1 METGTNI
8 FIAGGTGFIGQHLL
22 TALKNEGYKARCLV
36 RTKARAAGCMDSGSE
51 AVVGD
56 ITDRASL
63 KGALN
68 SIDMVIH
75 LVGIIEDK
83 GDMTFERVH
92 VEGTSNLVDEAK
104 KAGVRRFFYQSALGA
119 SLTSSSRY
127 QKTKAE
133 AEEIVKASGIPYT
146 IFRPSLVIGEKDG
159 FTGKLR
165 ELVTLGP
172 IVPVPGNGNAR
183 FQPIYID
190 DWVKC
195 FMNIFPDASRITN
208 QESRIY
214 EFGGPEQLT
223 YNELATQLM
232 DEMGIKKS
240 IIHMPMMLAKAGV
253 PFMGISRMLGGLF
266 GRKIPTVTAEQLE
279 LLGKDNI
286 CDLNSVE
293 TLFGFKPITYKE
305 ALRRFVKKD

>member
-1 METGTNI
+1 MI
-8 FIAGGTGFIGQHLL
+8 FVAGGTGFIGQHLL
-22 TALKNEGYKARCLV
+22 RAFKKNNYKIRCL
-36 RTKARAAGCMDSGSE
+36 ARSSERAGLCKKTGFD
-51 AVVGD
+51 AVIGD
-56 ITDRASL
+56 ITDSQSL
-63 KGALN
+63 KGSLAG
-68 SIDMVIH
+68 IDTVVH

-119 SLTSSSRY
+119 SLTSPSRY

-172 IVPVPGNGNAR
+172 VVPVPGNGNAR

-190 DWVKC
+190 DWIKC
-195 FMNIFPDASRITN
+195 FMKILSDAERITN

-214 EFGGPEQLT
+214 EIGGPEQLT

-240 IIHMPMMLAKAGV
+240 IIHMPMMLAKAGI
-253 PFMGISRMLGGLF
+253 PFMGISQMLGGLF

-293 TLFGFKPITYKE
+293 TLFGFEPITYRE
-305 ALRRFVKKD
+305 ALRRLIKKD